1 VVDEQE
7 EDQMDF
13 EQRYR
18 VMERR
23 DEAHAG
29 EFFAAVTSTGI
40 YCRPGCT
47 ARTPKRENVRFYLTA
62 AGARSDGFRACLRCQ
77 PDEYA

>member
-1 VVDEQE
+1 
-7 EDQMDF
+7 MDF

-18 VMERR
+18 VMETRNDR
-23 DEAHAG
+23 YAG

-40 YCRPGCT
+40 YCRPGCP

-62 AGARSDGFRACLRCQ
+62 QGARRDGFRPCLRCH
-77 PDEYA
+77 PDEYAA